1 MACAT
6 DVARLLRR
14 ARFSSACSSAPA
26 RAFTTATAVRGPFA
40 SGIKADHQRLR
51 SYYPHIAETKDT
63 EERTRYQNMFVW
75 ELARHSVAKELIL
88 FPAIEKG
95 IPDGTSLAK
104 RGRDNN
110 QKIKQG
116 LYKFQGLNAGDH
128 DFLPTFESLYSDLLK
143 GDMEEEAREAKQLE
157 DNINESQSLSLS
169 KAFDRTKLLAP
180 TRSHPS
186 APAKS
191 PFESASVML
200 ATPID
205 KIADIFRKFPKQD
218 IGQDYLDTPPGS

>member
-1 MACAT
+1 MAYAT
-6 DVARLLRR
+6 DVARLLRG

-26 RAFTTATAVRGPFA
+26 RAFTTTIVVRGPFA

-51 SYYPHIAETKDT
+51 SYYPHIADTKDT

-88 FPAIEKG
+88 FPAIEKE
-95 IPDGTSLAK
+95 IPDGTNLAK

-110 QKIKQG
+110 QKIKQE
-116 LYKFQGLNAGDH
+116 LYKFQGLNASDH
-128 DFLPTFESLYSDLLK
+128 DFLPTFEGLYSNLLK

-157 DNINESQSLSLS
+157 DHINESESLNLS

-180 TRSHPS
+180 TRSHPT

-218 IGQDYLDTPPGS
+218 VGQDYLDTPPGS